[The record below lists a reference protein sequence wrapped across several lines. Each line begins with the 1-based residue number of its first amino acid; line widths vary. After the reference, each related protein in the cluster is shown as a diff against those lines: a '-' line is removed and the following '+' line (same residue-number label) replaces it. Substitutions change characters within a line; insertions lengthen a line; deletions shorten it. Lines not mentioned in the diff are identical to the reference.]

1 LKTLLGLVLKD
12 FKRDLK
18 RPWSLALF
26 AVLPVVM
33 TALIAAIFG
42 GRSGSAAP
50 PTIHVAVLDEDHDL
64 LGVALR
70 FFSTRRRVA
79 QATQLRFV
87 ADRDQGFRLL
97 EERKASALVVL
108 PEKMTENLV
117 SGRAATIELYENPAE
132 QYLPKIV
139 RQEVTLLAEGLSG
152 VAEVLQDTL
161 RDIRDLF
168 HADGL
173 PTDEAVVRASLQCVQ
188 KLRRFETYL
197 FPPLVQME
205 TVPAAEYHL
214 QTTPAVSA
222 ADHAAAP

>member
-1 LKTLLGLVLKD
+1 MTTLLSLVLKD
-12 FKRDLK
+12 FRRDLK
-18 RPWSLALF
+18 RPWSLVLF
-26 AVLPVVM
+26 AALPVVM

-50 PTIHVAVLDEDHDL
+50 PIIHVAVLDDDRDL

-70 FFSTRRRVA
+70 FFSTRGQAA
-79 QATQLRFV
+79 QATQLHFV
-87 ADRDQGFRLL
+87 SDRDQGLRLL
-97 EERKASALVVL
+97 EQRKASALVVL

-117 SGRAATIELYENPAE
+117 SGRATTIELYENPAE

-197 FPPLVQME
+197 FPPLLQME
-205 TVPAAEYHL
+205 TVPAAEYRL
-214 QTTPAVSA
+214 QAPPV
-222 ADHAAAP
+222 ADHAPAP